1 MRGPKEDREGSRID
15 DREERKFRWSG
26 AGRAG
31 RALGEKEGGK
41 R

>member
-15 DREERKFRWSG
+15 GRQKRKFRWSG
-26 AGRAG
+26 PGTG